1 MEKNGS
7 YPEPPNIV
15 VVKEFYT
22 NVLVEEESTPSYT
35 SYVRGK
41 MVLVYGA
48 TINAFFGINE

>member
-1 MEKNGS
+1 LEKNGS